1 MQTSLGLLSALC
13 LASFTMLG
21 CSDDA
26 PASPTD
32 TGTIDTGTVDTGAV
46 DTGSPTDTGGPTDTG
61 SGETATD
68 GGTKV
73 DCATYCDKVTA
84 NCTGANAQYPSKAFC
99 LNICARFDV
108 GTAADKTGDT
118 LGCRLFHAGEAATD
132 AATSCRRAGMTG
144 GLTCG
149 TDRCAT
155 FCKIAIAQCKPS
167 SGLISGTP
175 FTDEADCKTKCA
187 AITFS
192 STAGEIEQAKGTLNC
207 MQYHLQ
213 ASYEATDGSSA
224 TVHCPHLTTA
234 AGPCKT
240 P

>member
-1 MQTSLGLLSALC
+1 MKTSFGLLAVLC
-13 LASFTMLG
+13 LASFAVG

-26 PASPTD
+26 PAT
-32 TGTIDTGTVDTGAV
+32 TTDTGTVDTGSGV
-46 DTGSPTDTGGPTDTG
+46 DTGGTVDTGTATDTGTG
-61 SGETATD
+61 SDASETGSD
-68 GGTKV
+68 GGTKL
-73 DCATYCDKVTA
+73 DCASYCDKVTA

-149 TDRCAT
+149 TDRCASY
-155 FCKIAIAQCKPS
+155 CKIAIAQCKPA
-167 SGLISGTP
+167 SGLIAGTP

-187 AITFS
+187 AVTFN
-192 STAGEIEQAKGTLNC
+192 STAGEIEQTKGTLNC
-207 MQYHLQ
+207 MQYHLE

-224 TVHCPHLTTA
+224 TLHCPHLTTGS
-234 AGPCKT
+234 GPCK
-240 P
+240 PL